1 MNLSYEEMDGIVT
14 QAKGMGTYVYLF
26 TGGEPLV
33 RKKDI
38 IRLCEAHPDCVFSGF
53 TNGTLIDEAFA
64 GEMLRVKN
72 FVPAISIEGF
82 EEATPTAAAAM
93 AHTPPSYE
101 RWRYSSATNCPSA
114 SPAATPARMPR
125 S

>member
-1 MNLSYEEMDGIVT
+1 MNLTYEEMDGIVT

-53 TNGTLIDEAFA
+53 TNGTLID
-64 GEMLRVKN
+64 R
-72 FVPAISIEGF
+72 P
-82 EEATPTAAAAM
+82 
-93 AHTPPSYE
+93 
-101 RWRYSSATNCPSA
+101 
-114 SPAATPARMPR
+114 SPARCCA
-125 S
+125 